1 MSKIIRDIFASPEQ
15 VERVIQKVI
24 DYQHSDNVALRKE
37 IQEYI
42 ATEHISQNL
51 DRMLEW
57 IELSM
62 SGNVSEVGAWVSGFY
77 GSGKSSF
84 TKYLGFAFDQST
96 QVDAVPFVDLLA
108 NRIESKT
115 VSQRLK
121 TLAKRCNAAV
131 VMLDLATQ
139 NIINKPVSEVLLLH
153 VLQWAGFSKH
163 APIAEFEQLVRED
176 GRWDEMLE
184 LCRASFQRDW
194 LESHD
199 KLLIAKGLAKKLADK
214 MYPGTSFDFDG
225 NLEALETV
233 EDKAKRIIRIIREKT
248 GRENVLIIIDE
259 VGQFIGPKQELI
271 LDMQGLVQN
280 LRTQGQ
286 GKVLVIATAQQTLL
300 ETDSKTALNSPYLV
314 KLRDRFP
321 MQVNLQSSDIEE
333 ICYRRLLGKSPA
345 GETALRELFAQCG
358 QRLISRTKL
367 TNSIAYES
375 PLKEELFVKFYPFL
389 PSHFRI
395 VLSLLGELA
404 KGRGGYGLRSAIKVV
419 QDVLTGG
426 HVGRG
431 QTEDGLISNP
441 LGTLVNG
448 VWLFD
453 VLRADIDAC
462 DRTYMQTVQKTISAY
477 QDKPEFIKTAKVL
490 AIVNLL
496 PDFESSPQN
505 IAALLQNSV
514 EAEISEQEVADIL
527 RSMAAEP
534 TIPVSDQADGTY
546 HYLNEKQEQLSR
558 ERDVYTAPQSDI
570 TILTNSLFSEVFK
583 NHSTVQPFSGL
594 SVGVELFELGQPA
607 AIRHTGGEPIRLTLA
622 LADFNEDLKAKVEDA
637 KNDSLANPSTLYL
650 AARLPADFE
659 ERLIDILKSEYMS
672 KRYSAD
678 SQAHDYVKDQ
688 QAKAINNRRILEGL
702 LRQSFSEGV
711 LVTLGTNRA
720 LTPSAD
726 TFDTQIKDALQQQ
739 AKTVFGKYELAA
751 APMKTGS
758 AKFVLHAVPGKPLDR
773 SQDPLKLLD
782 DQSSQTQLQL
792 HSNPVIDLVVGRLE
806 HQDEIAGHAL
816 LEHFNHAPYG
826 WSKEVTQYILAALF
840 AAGRI
845 ELTISGRTHSTINE
859 AVDNVFASPKNFKN
873 VGVRIRQDQFSADDL
888 FRCFE
893 FLNNHGMTNVRIQET
908 ALWNAASQF
917 IGQSMGAAGPLSNEL
932 EKLNLYGVKELRQL
946 QLKLDQLKNTNLR
959 AFLSA
964 IQENDNDLE
973 RGVLWLEKLQGVEK
987 SGLFETIRNV
997 VSLRRELDSYPE
1009 PNKQKLVEHYD
1020 CVLLPSF
1027 GLPSFTEKGA
1037 DYRQFVQ
1044 SVKSARQLVKKELRS
1059 KYLDDQAK
1067 ARSQAQTLS
1076 HQYALSP
1083 DETQKL
1089 AQTIPAE
1096 PSPTCDIAQIIA
1108 ASNVLLRAKD
1118 SLELKA
1124 QEIRQQRQ
1132 LVAPAPKT
1140 PRKVKV
1146 PMVIRDAASLQKL
1159 IDELQRLKTQIDEIS
1174 EIEMQIGD

>member
-24 DYQHSDNVALRKE
+24 DYQHSDNVALKKE

-115 VSQRLK
+115 ISQRLK

-184 LCRASFQRDW
+184 LCRASLQRDW

-321 MQVNLQSSDIEE
+321 MQVTLQSSDIEE
-333 ICYRRLLGKSPA
+333 ICYRRLLGKSPD
-345 GETALRELFAQCG
+345 GETTLRELFARCG

-426 HVGRG
+426 HVGGGANRG
-431 QTEDGLISNP
+431 WFDFQSIG
-441 LGTLVNG
+441 GTRK
-448 VWLFD
+448 W
-453 VLRADIDAC
+453 
-462 DRTYMQTVQKTISAY
+462 S
-477 QDKPEFIKTAKVL
+477 
-490 AIVNLL
+490 
-496 PDFESSPQN
+496 
-505 IAALLQNSV
+505 
-514 EAEISEQEVADIL
+514 
-527 RSMAAEP
+527 
-534 TIPVSDQADGTY
+534 
-546 HYLNEKQEQLSR
+546 
-558 ERDVYTAPQSDI
+558 
-570 TILTNSLFSEVFK
+570 
-583 NHSTVQPFSGL
+583 
-594 SVGVELFELGQPA
+594 
-607 AIRHTGGEPIRLTLA
+607 LA
-622 LADFNEDLKAKVEDA
+622 L
-637 KNDSLANPSTLYL
+637 
-650 AARLPADFE
+650 
-659 ERLIDILKSEYMS
+659 
-672 KRYSAD
+672 
-678 SQAHDYVKDQ
+678 
-688 QAKAINNRRILEGL
+688 RR
-702 LRQSFSEGV
+702 
-711 LVTLGTNRA
+711 T
-720 LTPSAD
+720 
-726 TFDTQIKDALQQQ
+726 
-739 AKTVFGKYELAA
+739 
-751 APMKTGS
+751 
-758 AKFVLHAVPGKPLDR
+758 
-773 SQDPLKLLD
+773 
-782 DQSSQTQLQL
+782 
-792 HSNPVIDLVVGRLE
+792 
-806 HQDEIAGHAL
+806 
-816 LEHFNHAPYG
+816 
-826 WSKEVTQYILAALF
+826 
-840 AAGRI
+840 
-845 ELTISGRTHSTINE
+845 SG
-859 AVDNVFASPKNFKN
+859 
-873 VGVRIRQDQFSADDL
+873 
-888 FRCFE
+888 
-893 FLNNHGMTNVRIQET
+893 
-908 ALWNAASQF
+908 
-917 IGQSMGAAGPLSNEL
+917 
-932 EKLNLYGVKELRQL
+932 
-946 QLKLDQLKNTNLR
+946 
-959 AFLSA
+959 
-964 IQENDNDLE
+964 
-973 RGVLWLEKLQGVEK
+973 
-987 SGLFETIRNV
+987 
-997 VSLRRELDSYPE
+997 
-1009 PNKQKLVEHYD
+1009 
-1020 CVLLPSF
+1020 
-1027 GLPSFTEKGA
+1027 
-1037 DYRQFVQ
+1037 
-1044 SVKSARQLVKKELRS
+1044 
-1059 KYLDDQAK
+1059 
-1067 ARSQAQTLS
+1067 
-1076 HQYALSP
+1076 
-1083 DETQKL
+1083 
-1089 AQTIPAE
+1089 
-1096 PSPTCDIAQIIA
+1096 
-1108 ASNVLLRAKD
+1108 
-1118 SLELKA
+1118 
-1124 QEIRQQRQ
+1124 
-1132 LVAPAPKT
+1132 
-1140 PRKVKV
+1140 
-1146 PMVIRDAASLQKL
+1146 
-1159 IDELQRLKTQIDEIS
+1159 
-1174 EIEMQIGD
+1174 

>member
-1 MSKIIRDIFASPEQ
+1 MSKIVRDVFASPEQ

-24 DYQHSDNVALRKE
+24 DYQHSDNAALKKE

-84 TKYLGFAFDQST
+84 TKYFGFAFDQST
-96 QVDAVPFVDLLA
+96 QVDNVPFVDLLA
-108 NRIESKT
+108 DRIDSKPI
-115 VSQRLK
+115 SQRLK
-121 TLAKRCNAAV
+121 TLSKRCNAAV

-139 NIINKPVSEVLLLH
+139 NIINKPVSDVLLLH

-176 GRWDEMLE
+176 GRWNEMLE
-184 LCRASFQRDW
+184 LCHDSLHRDW

-199 KLLIAKGLAKKLADK
+199 KLLIAKGLAKKLADR
-214 MYPGTSFDFDG
+214 MYPGTSFDFDS

-248 GRENVLIIIDE
+248 GRENILIIIDE

-333 ICYRRLLGKSPA
+333 ICYRRLLGKSPD
-345 GETALRELFAQCG
+345 GETSLRELFARHG

-367 TNSIAYES
+367 TDSIAYES
-375 PLKEELFVKFYPFL
+375 PLEGERFIKFYPFL
-389 PSHFRI
+389 PSHFKI
-395 VLSLLGELA
+395 VLGLLGELA

-426 HVGRG
+426 HVGG
-431 QTEDGLISNP
+431 VTEDGLISHP

-453 VLRADIDAC
+453 VLQADIDAY
-462 DRTYMQTVQKTISAY
+462 DRTYMQTVQKTLSAY
-477 QDKPEFIKTAKVL
+477 QNKSEYIKTAKVL

-505 IAALLQNSV
+505 IAALLQSSV
-514 EAEISEQEVADIL
+514 EAEISEQEVASIL

-594 SVGVELFELGQPA
+594 SVGVELSKLGHPA
-607 AIRHTGGEPIRLTLA
+607 AIRHTGGEPLHLTLA

-637 KNDSLANPSTLYL
+637 KIDSLGNPTTLYL
-650 AARLPADFE
+650 AAKLPADFE
-659 ERLIDILKSEYMS
+659 ERCIDILKSEYMFN
-672 KRYSAD
+672 RYSAD
-678 SQAHDYVKDQ
+678 TQARDYVKDQ
-688 QAKAINNRRILEGL
+688 QAKAISNRRILEDL

-711 LVTLGTNRA
+711 LVALGTNRA
-720 LTPSAD
+720 LNPGVD

-739 AKTVFGKYELAA
+739 ARNVFEKYQLAS

-758 AKFVLHAVPGKPLDR
+758 AKFVLHAVPGKPLER

-782 DQSSQTQLQL
+782 DQSIQTQLQL
-792 HSNPVIDLVVGRLE
+792 HPNPVIDLVVEYLE
-806 HQDEIAGHAL
+806 HQDETTGLVL
-816 LEHFNHAPYG
+816 LEHFNKAPYG

-840 AAGRI
+840 AAGKI

-873 VGVRIRQDQFSADDL
+873 VGVRIRQDQFSTDDFL
-888 FRCFE
+888 HCFS
-893 FLNNHGMTNVRIQET
+893 FLSNHGITTVGSQET

-917 IGQSMGAAGPLSNEL
+917 IGQSIGAIDPLSNEL
-932 EKLNLYGVKELRQL
+932 AKLNLYGTKELRQL

-959 AFLSA
+959 TFLTA
-964 IQENDNDLE
+964 IQANDNALE
-973 RGVLWLEKLQGVEK
+973 HGVLWLEKLQGAAK
-987 SGLFETIRNV
+987 AGLFETIREV
-997 VSLRRELDSYPE
+997 ISLRQELDSYPE
-1009 PNKQKLVEHYD
+1009 PSKQQLVEHYD
-1020 CVLLPSF
+1020 NVLLPSF

-1037 DYRQFVQ
+1037 DYRQFIQ
-1044 SVKSARQLVKKELRS
+1044 NVKSARQFVMEDLRNR
-1059 KYLDDQAK
+1059 YLADQTKAK
-1067 ARSQAQTLS
+1067 NQVQTLAQ
-1076 HQYALSP
+1076 QYGLSP
-1083 DETQKL
+1083 EETQQL
-1089 AQTIPAE
+1089 AQTIPTE
-1096 PSPTCDIAQIIA
+1096 PAASCGIAQIIA
-1108 ASNVLLRAKD
+1108 ASNVLLRAMGT
-1118 SLELKA
+1118 LELEA
-1124 QEIRQQRQ
+1124 QEIHRQRP
-1132 LVAPAPKT
+1132 LVAPTHKT
-1140 PRKVKV
+1140 PRKVRV

-1159 IDELQRLKTQIDEIS
+1159 IDELQQLRTQIDEIS